1 LTLTVTQLIEK
12 SPEASFPSGHTA
24 VLFSVAAYIYPI
36 NSKIALLT
44 GIFGLLVG
52 LSRVIS
58 GVHYV
63 SDVLAGVV
71 VGILAGSVIRK
82 FIN

>member
-1 LTLTVTQLIEK
+1 LKKARKLLFPQGITL
-12 SPEASFPSGHTA
+12 FF
-24 VLFSVAAYIYPI
+24 FSVAAYIYPI